1 MFLAKDISPEVASMV
16 QNSRDP
22 ELPLFAEANRI
33 NDPERALKE
42 LAKEASGCTRCPL
55 YKNAT
60 QTVFGE
66 GPADVAL
73 MLVGEQPGDQEDL
86 VGRPFVGPAGKVLDR
101 ALETA
106 GVERSTV
113 YITNAVKH
121 FKNEPRRKRR
131 IHKKP
136 DTSEIDACRW
146 WLDNE
151 LAIVQPNIVVALGA
165 TAARAVTHETLS
177 INANR
182 GRLIELSRGRH
193 AVITVHP
200 SYLLRLLEE
209 RDKRREFDR
218 LVKDLRFAADAAA
231 ELRA

>member
-1 MFLAKDISPEVASMV
+1 MA
-16 QNSRDP
+16 QNWRDP
-22 ELPLFAEANRI
+22 ELPLFAKAERI

-42 LAKEASGCTRCPL
+42 LAKEARSCTRCPL

-60 QTVFGE
+60 QMVFGE
-66 GPADVAL
+66 GPAGATL
-73 MLVGEQPGDQEDL
+73 MLVGEEPGDQEDL
-86 VGRPFVGPAGKVLDR
+86 TGRPFIGPAGKVLDR

-106 GVERSTV
+106 GIDRNTV

-121 FKNEPRRKRR
+121 FKNEPRGKRR
-131 IHKKP
+131 IHKRP

-151 LAIVQPNIVVALGA
+151 LAIVQPNIVVALGT
-165 TAARAVTHETLS
+165 TAARAVMRKALT

-182 GRLIELSRGRH
+182 GRLIELPDQRH
-193 AVITVHP
+193 ALITVHP

-218 LVKDLRFAADAAA
+218 LVKDLRLAADSA
-231 ELRA
+231 RQT

>member
-1 MFLAKDISPEVASMV
+1 MA
-16 QNSRDP
+16 QNWRDP
-22 ELPLFAEANRI
+22 EVPLFAEAKRI
-33 NDPERALKE
+33 NDPERALKQ
-42 LAKEASGCTRCPL
+42 LAEEASTCTRCPL

-60 QTVFGE
+60 QTVFSE
-66 GPADVAL
+66 GPAAAAL
-73 MLVGEQPGDQEDL
+73 MLVGEQPGAQEDL
-86 VGRPFVGPAGKVLDR
+86 TGRPFVGPAGNVLDR

-106 GVERSTV
+106 GIDRNSV

-121 FKNEPRRKRR
+121 FKNEPRGKRR

-165 TAARAVTHETLS
+165 TAARAVVRKALS

-182 GRLIELSRGRH
+182 GRLIELPDHRH

-209 RDKRREFDR
+209 RDKRREFDH
-218 LVKDLRFAADAAA
+218 LVKDLRFAALAASQT
-231 ELRA
+231 ER